1 MKRTESPS
9 GFLADQQ
16 GSHCSISSKEI
27 RLFNGR
33 HRTTC
38 TNTQVLSVL
47 IPWAGQSTS
56 VYLGAVAIADK
67 PVFLLLRLVWT
78 P

>member
-1 MKRTESPS
+1 MISKVAIVASLVKRSDFSMDGTEQPVP
-9 GFLADQQ
+9 
-16 GSHCSISSKEI
+16 I
-27 RLFNGR
+27 R
-33 HRTTC
+33 
-38 TNTQVLSVL
+38 VLSVL

-67 PVFLLLRLVWT
+67 PVFLLLHLVWT

>member
-1 MKRTESPS
+1 MTL
-9 GFLADQQ
+9 GDQQ
-16 GSHCSISSKEI
+16 GSHYSVSSKEI

-38 TNTQVLSVL
+38 TNTRVLSVL

-67 PVFLLLRLVWT
+67 PAFLFLHLVWT